1 MHALEVKPLKGSNNY
16 KQSRHL
22 QLTPNPGRF
31 ALIGDT
37 GTGKSAAA
45 AKIFDGLFS
54 ICSRWHLIASTIETD
69 GSFSEMKSK
78 IINGLK
84 EQGVDWADP
93 QETPF
98 HESIDALKQIIAQC
112 RRRTLQAKEEEK
124 EFLPQTFLYLD
135 DMITWTRHSTV
146 LDHLLATSRHI
157 GLNIVICMQQYVGLS
172 TLQRKSMS
180 HIAIFKL
187 LSDEKDFI
195 FETLVGKKIRN
206 AKDSKRLTE
215 SRRQSLTVFCL

>member
-1 MHALEVKPLKGSNNY
+1 MHALEVKPLHGSNNY

-22 QLTPNPGRF
+22 QLTPNPGRY

-112 RRRTLQAKEEEK
+112 RLS
-124 EFLPQTFLYLD
+124 L
-135 DMITWTRHSTV
+135 I
-146 LDHLLATSRHI
+146 HI
-157 GLNIVICMQQYVGLS
+157 
-172 TLQRKSMS
+172 
-180 HIAIFKL
+180 
-187 LSDEKDFI
+187 
-195 FETLVGKKIRN
+195 
-206 AKDSKRLTE
+206 
-215 SRRQSLTVFCL
+215 